1 MQESFMRFSCFNVA
15 SRELQQS
22 LKKTGYYLRISFLEL
37 KVNRL
42 SYKFLLFGAK
52 TLGACFLSSS
62 FATCKQA
69 GRK

>member
-42 SYKFLLFGAK
+42 FLLFGAK
-52 TLGACFLSSS
+52 ALGACFLSSS